1 MGVMSDRRPILST
14 VLFLAAAIGS
24 GAAIAHAVALFGP
37 EDAFDVDEGNRRWVL
52 SVVEECPSIR
62 PGIDAILADGR
73 FTRTE
78 LGEANDLIDSVRN
91 ECDVPSHPSS
101 RY

>member
-1 MGVMSDRRPILST
+1 MRLASEERPILSSA
-14 VLFLAAAIGS
+14 LFIVAALGT
-24 GAAIAHAVALFGP
+24 GAAIAGAVAAFGP

-52 SVVEECPSIR
+52 SVVERCPSIR

-78 LGEANDLIDSVRN
+78 LGEANDMIDSVRS
-91 ECDVPSHPSS
+91 ECDVPSRPGS